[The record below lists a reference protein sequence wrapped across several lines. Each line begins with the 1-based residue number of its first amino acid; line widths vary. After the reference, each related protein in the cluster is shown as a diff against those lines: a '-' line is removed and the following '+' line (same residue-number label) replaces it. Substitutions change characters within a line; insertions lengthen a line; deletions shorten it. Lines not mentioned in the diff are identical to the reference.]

1 MIFRIIARLLM
12 QARRSYIRCH
22 NKDIPVPT
30 SVLKALP
37 NDVGRVGERLENTTI
52 RGIVV

>member
-1 MIFRIIARLLM
+1 MIYRIIARLLK
-12 QARRSYIRCH
+12 QARRSYVRCH

-37 NDVGRVGERLENTTI
+37 NDMMWGGLGRG
-52 RGIVV
+52 